1 MARELPYL
9 DEACYKIYSDTRVV
23 RFDYC
28 DDFPRIKKVYKNTKG
43 YYIKGQAYW
52 EPASIYLRN
61 YEARLEEYKKNH
73 TLQDR

>member
-1 MARELPYL
+1 MARELSYL
-9 DEACYKIYSDTRVV
+9 DEACYKIYSDTQVV
-23 RFDYC
+23 RLDYC
-28 DDFPRIKKVYKNTKG
+28 DDLPRIKKVYKNTKG
-43 YYIKGQAYW
+43 YYIKGQSYW